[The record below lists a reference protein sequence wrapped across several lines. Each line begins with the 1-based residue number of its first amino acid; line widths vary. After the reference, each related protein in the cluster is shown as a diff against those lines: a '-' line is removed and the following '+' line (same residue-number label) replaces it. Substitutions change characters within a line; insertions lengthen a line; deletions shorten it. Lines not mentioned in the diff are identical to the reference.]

1 VFIRNIEDIE
11 DFVKGEQN
19 ILGKFMDLDDNK
31 NVDEKSKN
39 RLNKL
44 KLDKLP
50 NAYKS
55 ARDNIITYPVSY
67 KLAYIAFLLFLY

>member
-11 DFVKGEQN
+11 DFVKGDKD
-19 ILGKFMDLDDNK
+19 ILGKFIDLDESK

-55 ARDNIITYPVSY
+55 ARDNIVTYSVSY
-67 KLAYIAFLLFLY
+67 KLAYIAFYYFY